1 MNYLKKTLLPVL
13 IFSLFIIIQSSLPA
27 FAQPAGR
34 GKAIF
39 ASRGCAACH
48 SVVRGKA
55 NKKGPDL
62 WYAGSKFNP
71 DFLKR
76 WLAEPALIR
85 PMAYGSITEENK
97 AGHPSLGSAE
107 AVAVA
112 GYLASLKSG
121 RVRSTGIKAKRSS
134 RGRVIF
140 EKKLGCYGCHE
151 IRKGRRILGGKSGP
165 RLEDAG
171 NRLRPDWI
179 YAYIE
184 DPLYFNPATAM
195 PLYHKSLSKADVRVL
210 SAYIASLKVRK

>member
-1 MNYLKKTLLPVL
+1 MTYLNKTLLL
-13 IFSLFIIIQSSLPA
+13 IVAFSLFIIMQSSMPA
-27 FAQPAGR
+27 FAQPAGK

-39 ASRGCAACH
+39 TSKGCAACH

-55 NKKGPDL
+55 NSKGPDL
-62 WYAGSKFNP
+62 WYADSKFNP
-71 DFLKR
+71 DFLKQ
-76 WLAEPALIR
+76 WLAEPTLIR

-97 AGHPSLGSAE
+97 AEHPVLSSAE

-112 GYLASLKSG
+112 GYLASLKSN
-121 RVRSTGIKAKRSS
+121 RVRALGIKAKRSS

-151 IRKGRRILGGKSGP
+151 VRKGKRILGGKSGP

-171 NRLRPDWI
+171 SRLRPDWI
-179 YAYIE
+179 YAYIAE
-184 DPLYFNPATAM
+184 PLYFNPATAM
-195 PLYHKSLSKADVRVL
+195 PLYHKSLNKADIRVL

>member
-1 MNYLKKTLLPVL
+1 MDHLKKTLFL
-13 IFSLFIIIQSSLPA
+13 IAVFSLFIFMQSASPA
-27 FAQPAGR
+27 SAQPAGK

-39 ASRGCAACH
+39 TSAGCVECH

-55 NKKGPDL
+55 NSKGPDL

-76 WLAEPALIR
+76 WLTEPTIIR

-97 AGHPSLGSAE
+97 AGHPVLTSPDA
-107 AVAVA
+107 AAVA
-112 GYLASLKSG
+112 GYLASLKSDK
-121 RVRSTGIKAKRSS
+121 VKALGIKAKRSS

-151 IRKGRRILGGKSGP
+151 VRKGRRILGGKSGP
-165 RLEDAG
+165 SLEDAG
-171 NRLRPDWI
+171 RRLRPDWI

-184 DPLYFNPATAM
+184 DPLYFNPATRM
-195 PLYHKSLSKADVRVL
+195 PLYHKSLNKADVRVL
-210 SAYIASLKVRK
+210 SAYLASLKVRK